1 VDDDA
6 RAVDVIAEETTT
18 GEARERANAER
29 RARRE
34 RRPRETRVERQVR
47 DERARTLGALGNV
60 ARMRRARETGG
71 ERWRVRAGGNG

>member
-1 VDDDA
+1 MDDDA

-34 RRPRETRVERQVR
+34 DEDEDDARADAGATRDGAET
-47 DERARTLGALGNV
+47 
-60 ARMRRARETGG
+60 TGIVG
-71 ERWRVRAGGNG
+71 VSKWRLEAAAAAAKLWRSS